1 MATLEKIRSKY
12 AILLVVLLGLAML
25 AFVLGDLFRGGSAL
39 FQDSQMVVLS
49 VNGEN
54 VKIQDFEKRVEE
66 TTENYKM
73 FSGNRELTE
82 ADYQQIRN
90 QVYSMI
96 IMENVLNSEAEK
108 IGLTISPEEVYDLVQ
123 GENISP
129 LILQSPMFK
138 DEQGN
143 FDRNGFIEFRKSIG
157 EKQVNEASP
166 ELRQQLLQYRAY
178 WLSIENQ
185 VKEFR
190 LNEKYDALLTKGI
203 VANKLD
209 IAAAT
214 TEEKEIATIA
224 YVAQNSFAMP
234 DSLVSVSDAE
244 MKEYYNTHKEMFKV
258 PAYRVVDVIYST
270 LLPSEK
276 DKEDTKKDIED
287 AAAELAQGDN
297 YDDIISSYSDM
308 KYIDSY
314 LSEGL
319 LSSEYFY
326 TGMMDELKSAEVGAV
341 LPVHHNSG
349 TYAVAKLV
357 GRKVAPDSIFI
368 RHILQPSTAEG
379 TKVIDSL
386 LNVLGSTPA
395 AFSDL
400 AAQFSQDP
408 GSKDNAGELGWVT
421 EVQALQS
428 FGEEFRDALFSA
440 QINKPFKFSSRFGEH
455 ILLVDKATAP
465 VNKYK
470 VAYLSKS
477 VEPGTETYTKAYNDI
492 SSFKAAYNKAEGIDT
507 AAINKG
513 YQVLYNM
520 EVYPSSSAIAQNI
533 QSSRELVRWAFNNP
547 KGSISDIKDYDDKFV
562 MAVVRK
568 EIPQGYKP
576 FEESKEEIRPVLLN
590 EKKVEKLFAQLKS
603 ENPQSLEAFAAA
615 HSLPADTLK
624 HLGFASTRIDGVG
637 FEPALNAVAASAPL
651 NKVLPVKGMNGVYVV
666 KVEERV
672 PNINSPLTGA
682 SAGDLIQANLQSKVR
697 MQALR
702 LLMSKMDV
710 VDNRVRFY

>member
-12 AILLVVLLGLAML
+12 AVLLVVLLGLAML
-25 AFVLGDLFRGGSAL
+25 AFVLGDLFRGGSTL

-66 TTENYKM
+66 TTQNYKM
-73 FSGNRELTE
+73 FSGNRELAE

-90 QVYSMI
+90 QVYSTI
-96 IMENVLNSEAEK
+96 IMESVLNGEAEK

-138 DEQGN
+138 NEQGN
-143 FDRNGFIEFRKSIG
+143 FDREGFIEFRKSIG
-157 EKQVNEASP
+157 EKQINEASP
-166 ELRQQLLQYRAY
+166 EVRQQLLQYRAY

-185 VKEFR
+185 VKAFR
-190 LNEKYDALLTKGI
+190 MNEKYDALLTKGI

-209 IAAAT
+209 IATAA
-214 TEEKEIATIA
+214 TEEKEMATIA
-224 YVAQNSFAMP
+224 YVAQNTFAMP
-234 DSLVSVSDAE
+234 DSLVTVSDSE

-270 LLPSEK
+270 LVPSEK
-276 DKEDTKKDIED
+276 DKEDTKKDVED
-287 AAAELAQGDN
+287 AAAEMAQGDN
-297 YDDIISSYSDM
+297 YNDIISSYSDM

-314 LSEGL
+314 LSEEL
-319 LSSEYFY
+319 LRSEYFY
-326 TGMMDELKSAEVGAV
+326 TGMMDQIKSVEVGTV
-341 LPVHHNSG
+341 LPMHQSG
-349 TYAVAKLV
+349 NTYAVAKLV
-357 GRKVAPDSIFI
+357 GKKVAPDSIFI
-368 RHILQPSTAEG
+368 RHILQPATAEG
-379 TKVIDSL
+379 TKTIDSL
-386 LNVLGSTPA
+386 LTVLGSTPT
-395 AFSDL
+395 AFAEL

-421 EVQALQS
+421 EIQALQS

-440 QINKPFKFSSRFGEH
+440 QMNKPFKFTSRFGEH

-470 VAYLSKS
+470 VAYMAKG

-520 EVYPSSSAIAQNI
+520 EVYPSSSAISQNI
-533 QSSRELVRWAFNNP
+533 QGSRELVRWAFNNP
-547 KGSISDIKDYDDKFV
+547 KGSVSDIKDYEDKFV

-576 FEESKEEIRPVLLN
+576 FEESKEEIRPVLSN

-603 ENPQSLEAFAAA
+603 QNPQSLEEFAVAN
-615 HSLPADTLK
+615 SLPTDTLR
-624 HLGFASTRIDGVG
+624 HLGFASNRIDGVG
-637 FEPALNAVAASAPL
+637 FEPVLNAVAASAPL
-651 NKVLPVKGMNGVYVV
+651 NTVLPVKGMNGVYVV
-666 KVEERV
+666 KVAERV
-672 PNINSPLTGA
+672 PNTNSALTSA
-682 SAGDLIQANLQSKVR
+682 NAGDLIQANLQAKVR
-697 MQALR
+697 MQAIR
-702 LLMSKMDV
+702 LLMSKVDV